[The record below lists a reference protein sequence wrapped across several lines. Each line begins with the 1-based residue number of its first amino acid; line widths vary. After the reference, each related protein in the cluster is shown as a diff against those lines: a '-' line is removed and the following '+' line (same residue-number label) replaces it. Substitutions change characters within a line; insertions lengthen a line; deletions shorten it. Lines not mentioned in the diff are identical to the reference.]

1 MALNIPPT
9 CVPYSNII
17 VIILMKSIAKMKIY
31 HQINHL
37 TIHHLQEA
45 EDLFFIYIYIFG
57 TFWDLLHPL
66 QRAGML
72 VIIDVEL
79 GSTKLFE
86 LIEASQHGHPDR
98 PFYTPPELG
107 QVAFQCIKFLQISH
121 KINLQIEVGLQVRKI
136 IRLDKV
142 HEATIEPVRDG
153 ALNELN
159 FVLKEILGILHTCQA

>member
-45 EDLFFIYIYIFG
+45 ENLFFIMFMFFG
-57 TFWDLLHPL
+57 TFWDLLQPL

-72 VIIDVEL
+72 VTVDVEL
-79 GSTKLFE
+79 GSTKLLE
-86 LIEASQHGHPDR
+86 LIEASQHGHLDG

-107 QVAFQCIKFLQISH
+107 
-121 KINLQIEVGLQVRKI
+121 
-136 IRLDKV
+136 
-142 HEATIEPVRDG
+142 
-153 ALNELN
+153 
-159 FVLKEILGILHTCQA
+159 